1 MALLGFHIVFSLIA
15 ATLFNKF
22 QPQFTLCERLIYAGL
37 TYYWIP
43 EPPDANDARVRRRG
57 RNRGDAAAPDYR
69 RQLITLVLD
78 KTIVSRMSYY
88 PSLVWLVDYSF
99 VAVLVFA
106 ACQLF
111 IRLFPWDTSTNV
123 SVLWT
128 IFSFAFAL
136 QILFRLL
143 WKKFTNPHLSPERN
157 LIFSFSFVIFLVFM
171 LLNMFGEHF
180 VDESLA
186 HGYRVL
192 SERMKLLARE
202 DASLDVRGGSPLF
215 LFISASF
222 ATALLGA
229 AFLMPVIQYS
239 TLYRSTVDGQKTLW
253 TAVHHSVFLLPLFI
267 LPLFIRTIQAQILL
281 QVPGLTHELFVAVRL
296 LLVVVWAVGRV
307 ATVRPLLQTY
317 LENARERA
325 MGCSKHAD
333 GFDILRSH
341 LSYVCATSLQLL
353 APPLAIF
360 FIAFTLLSLGKIYP
374 MNDVR
379 AAANGAPDH
388 FSVLLAPEVQRALW
402 TNGLFTGLTL
412 HTLMS
417 MTTVAFGI

>member
-111 IRLFPWDTSTNV
+111 IRFFRGYEHERLGPLDDLF
-123 SVLWT
+123 
-128 IFSFAFAL
+128 
-136 QILFRLL
+136 ILFRLL
-143 WKKFTNPHLSPERN
+143 WKKFTNPHLSAERN

-186 HGYRVL
+186 LGYRVL
-192 SERMKLLARE
+192 SERMKALAKE

-281 QVPGLTHELFVAVRL
+281 QVPGLTHELFVAIRL
-296 LLVVVWAVGRV
+296 LLVVVWAVGPSGDRPA
-307 ATVRPLLQTY
+307 ATAN
-317 LENARERA
+317 NARERA

-360 FIAFTLLSLGKIYP
+360 FLSLTLLSLGKIYP
-374 MNDVR
+374 MNDAR
-379 AAANGAPDH
+379 PAPNGAPDH
-388 FSVLLAPEVQRALW
+388 FSVLLAPQVQRALW
-402 TNGLFTGLTL
+402 TNGLFTCLTL